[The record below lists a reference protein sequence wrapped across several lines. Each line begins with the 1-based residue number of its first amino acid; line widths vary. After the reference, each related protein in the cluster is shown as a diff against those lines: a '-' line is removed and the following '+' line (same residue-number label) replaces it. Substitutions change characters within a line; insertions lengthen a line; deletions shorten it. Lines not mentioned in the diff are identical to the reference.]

1 MVSELLKPL
10 LKNEDPHVNL
20 ISFSQQ
26 ISGSDELPS
35 QLFVP
40 PNIYPFFPYPP
51 FLNPW
56 SRYFYPPIPVA
67 LSGPTAIPPKEELLE
82 KKSPSAI

>member
-1 MVSELLKPL
+1 MKVLLLLTAMLAVTTGFPVSPEQEREKR
-10 LKNEDPHVNL
+10 
-20 ISFSQQ
+20 S

-51 FLNPW
+51 PKPW

-67 LSGPTAIPPKEELLE
+67 LSGPTAIPPKEEL
-82 KKSPSAI
+82 